1 MLELYAQCMGDS
13 SKPGVIEKSVRI
25 LLKLSAKISAKV
37 LAGSNTFLLLSKVC
51 VLTPSFATNC
61 ISPQQQNVQISV
73 LGSDNGPLLSS
84 TLSLRSPLAFRHS
97 ES

>member
-1 MLELYAQCMGDS
+1 MGDS

-51 VLTPSFATNC
+51 VLTPSFAATC
-61 ISPQQQNVQISV
+61 VSPQQQNVPISV
-73 LGSDNGPLLSS
+73 LGSDNGPLFPSILF
-84 TLSLRSPLAFRHS
+84 LRSPLAFRHS
-97 ES
+97 RS